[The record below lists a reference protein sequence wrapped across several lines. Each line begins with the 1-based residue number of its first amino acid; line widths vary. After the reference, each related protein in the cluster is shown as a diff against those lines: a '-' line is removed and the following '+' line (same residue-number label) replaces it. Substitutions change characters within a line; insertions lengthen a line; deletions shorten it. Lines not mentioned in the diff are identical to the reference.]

1 MTATTRGL
9 SAEIMVPQTTPKT
22 KLDAIQRAGGTINL
36 IDGDYEEALARAET
50 FAKDTGA
57 VLVPSYDHVDT
68 IYGNQQVFEEIK
80 EDLGRSNHPVFAPIG
95 GGGILSGAIQAH
107 ADLDTHIF
115 GVELHP
121 YQRVRQIISGEA
133 KEIPPFTE
141 TPVASTEGVAIRTL
155 GVIPSDIIRS
165 AKNLTLISVTV
176 DDLRS
181 ACRWLWF
188 SHGVRAELGGCT
200 ALAGALKAL
209 RVGLIKSTA
218 VCFISGGNISATLHQ
233 SIIRDHSGMPQNS

>member
-1 MTATTRGL
+1 MDEERSGPAERLFKIRGPNAFLTRNPVPNKVVTSASTGNHAIGLSMAATTRGL

-107 ADLDTHIF
+107 ADWSCRGL
-115 GVELHP
+115 V
-121 YQRVRQIISGEA
+121 
-133 KEIPPFTE
+133 
-141 TPVASTEGVAIRTL
+141 PVSFEQCL
-155 GVIPSDIIRS
+155 
-165 AKNLTLISVTV
+165 L
-176 DDLRS
+176 
-181 ACRWLWF
+181 
-188 SHGVRAELGGCT
+188 
-200 ALAGALKAL
+200 
-209 RVGLIKSTA
+209 
-218 VCFISGGNISATLHQ
+218 
-233 SIIRDHSGMPQNS
+233 